1 MKNVFYLILVVF
13 GLMSCTKENIGPPNP
28 PQPIITDSTTID
40 STYKLV
46 NQTWVITGYRIGEIG
61 GIIPTSDTVKFN
73 TLTSYQFNGN
83 VSTYSFYTTASA
95 YNLTMNY
102 TPWGNL
108 SGTIYEGNLIYG
120 SIIGMKF
127 NDITFGSSNQ
137 TNYYLWMFR
146 I

>member
-1 MKNVFYLILVVF
+1 MKNIFYLILAVF
-13 GLMSCTKENIGPPNP
+13 GLMSCKKENIGPPNP
-28 PQPIITDSTTID
+28 PQPIITDSTNID

-61 GIIPTSDTVKFN
+61 GIIPTSDTIKFN
-73 TLTSYQFNGN
+73 NLTDYEFNNN
-83 VSTYSFYTTASA
+83 VATYSFYTTASA
-95 YNLTMNY
+95 YNLTINN

-108 SGTIYEGNLIYG
+108 SGTIYEGNLIHG
-120 SIIGMKF
+120 TIIGMKF